1 MALSDILYTGAEFG
15 GGATAPRRYRPE
27 DRAKMDD
34 YQAQY
39 DAYKTAVD
47 DYNKK
52 LAEYNAAA
60 EAWNAGPRT
69 DPFTGVQPTQPGA
82 LPFTE
87 DDVTAFQE
95 EAKKRALAG
104 SNAVNTAFGL
114 FRSPNAS
121 ITYSPGETTGTD
133 IQFNFAGA
141 GFADGGA
148 VGIGAYMPYTGY
160 TGYQYADGGVGNL
173 FPNLFNR

>member
-1 MALSDILYTGAEFG
+1 MALADILNIGAEFG
-15 GGATAPRRYRPE
+15 GGASAPRRYRSE
-27 DRAKMDD
+27 DRAQLDD

-39 DAYKTAVD
+39 DAYRTSID
-47 DYNKK
+47 DYNRQ
-52 LAEYNAAA
+52 LQEYNAAA

-69 DPFTGVQPTQPGA
+69 DPFTGVAPTQPNP

-87 DDVTAFQE
+87 EDVTAFQD
-95 EAKKRALAG
+95 EARKRALAG
-104 SNAVNTAFGL
+104 ANSVNTAYGL

-121 ITYSPGETTGTD
+121 LTYSPGQNTGTD
-133 IQFNFAGA
+133 IQFSFAGA

-160 TGYQYADGGVGNL
+160 SYADGGVGSL
-173 FPNLFNR
+173 FPTLFNR